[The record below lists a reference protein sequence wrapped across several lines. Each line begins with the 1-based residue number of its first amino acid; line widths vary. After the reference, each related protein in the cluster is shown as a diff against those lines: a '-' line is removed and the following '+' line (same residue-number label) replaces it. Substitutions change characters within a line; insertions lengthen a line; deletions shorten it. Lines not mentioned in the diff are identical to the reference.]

1 MMFVTCSRGLSAMPA
16 SNSPAPKGLGGRAAR
31 VHLAADPVLGPVV
44 KRVGAFT
51 LKPEKREP
59 YEALVRAIAHQQV
72 HGRAAEAMLRRLI
85 ALFPEQDF
93 PTATG
98 LLSLEA
104 EALRGCGFSGAKV
117 AAILDIAHKTVG
129 GLVPTRRA
137 AARLSDEALIERL
150 VALRGVGRWT
160 VEMLLIFTLGRPD
173 ILPVDDFGVREG
185 YRHAAKLDA
194 QPKPKELAAIGA
206 AWAPY
211 RSAAA
216 WYLWRAADLAK
227 EGRFL
232 APTAL

>member
-1 MMFVTCSRGLSAMPA
+1 MLPPGKSV
-16 SNSPAPKGLGGRAAR
+16 PKGLGGRAAR
-31 VHLAADPVLGPVV
+31 THLAADPVLGPVV
-44 KRVGAFT
+44 RQVGAFT
-51 LKPEKREP
+51 LKPERREP

-85 ALFPEQDF
+85 GLFPEHDF
-93 PTATG
+93 PPATAILT
-98 LLSLEA
+98 LEDG
-104 EALRGCGFSGAKV
+104 ALRGCGFSGAKA
-117 AAILDIAHKTVG
+117 AAIRDIAQKTVG
-129 GLVPTRRA
+129 GLVPTLRA
-137 AARLSDEALIERL
+137 ATRLPDEELVQRL

-173 ILPVDDFGVREG
+173 ILPLDDFGVREG
-185 YRHAAKLDA
+185 YRHAAGLDA

-227 EGRFL
+227 DGRFK

>member
-1 MMFVTCSRGLSAMPA
+1 MLAPSKPA
-16 SNSPAPKGLGGRAAR
+16 TRGLGGKAAR
-31 VHLAADPVLGPVV
+31 AHLAADPVLGPVV
-44 KRVGAFT
+44 KQVGAFI
-51 LKPEKREP
+51 LKPLTREP

-72 HGRAAEAMLRRLI
+72 HGRAAEAVLKRLI

-98 LLSLEA
+98 ILSLE
-104 EALRGCGFSGAKV
+104 EGALRGCGFSGAKV
-117 AAILDIAHKTVG
+117 AAVRDIAAKTVG
-129 GLVPTRRA
+129 GLVPTRRSA
-137 AARLSDEALIERL
+137 TRLPDEELIERL
-150 VALRGVGRWT
+150 VAIRGVGRWT

-185 YRHAAKLDA
+185 YRRAAGLDA
-194 QPKPKELAAIGA
+194 QPKPKELAAIGL

-227 EGRFL
+227 ENKFK
-232 APTAL
+232 APQAI

>member
-1 MMFVTCSRGLSAMPA
+1 M
-16 SNSPAPKGLGGRAAR
+16 PKGLGGRAAR
-31 VHLAADPVLGPVV
+31 AHLAADPVLGPVV

-51 LKPEKREP
+51 LKPETREP

-85 ALFPEQDF
+85 ELFPQQAF
-93 PTATG
+93 PDPAG
-98 LLSLEA
+98 LL
-104 EALRGCGFSGAKV
+104 ALPEGAIRGCGFSGAKV

-129 GLVPTRRA
+129 GLVPTQRG

-150 VALRGVGRWT
+150 VAIRGVGRWT

-185 YRHAAKLDA
+185 YRHAAGLDA
-194 QPKPKELAAIGA
+194 QPKPRALAEAGLG
-206 AWAPY
+206 WAPY

-216 WYLWRAADLAK
+216 WYLWRYADLAK
-227 EGRFL
+227 GGFK
-232 APTAL
+232 APSAI